1 MKKAQPLLFSKKH
14 DLCHE
19 CSPPC
24 PTFAANKQ
32 EARRPRRARM
42 CGGGRHA
49 RMCGGGR
56 RISYITDCLYRSK
69 TYLQNT
75 LSTGCT

>member
-14 DLCHE
+14 DLCHD

-42 CGGGRHA
+42 CGGDGMQECAVGATH
-49 RMCGGGR
+49 
-56 RISYITDCLYRSK
+56 L
-69 TYLQNT
+69 LHN
-75 LSTGCT
+75 